1 MGSISHL
8 SMPATVTNMGK
19 HLRTTRLSRRPTG
32 WVALVWFVVSS
43 VLPFLNAGALQVR
56 PPEVATGGP
65 GDVAAALLPGD
76 LIRLS
81 GTRESELSGDYQV
94 DETGTV
100 ILPLVGTRN
109 VRGIAAEDLKRELMA
124 DYRRQLRN
132 QAVQIALMRRVRVLG
147 AVKNPGIYH
156 VDPTM
161 TVADAIALA
170 GGATQDGQLSA
181 VRIIRTGKAIRS
193 NVDRDVPVPGGIRSG
208 DQIMVPERS
217 WMSRNGKFVIGGLL
231 SAVGI
236 VVAASIR

>member
-1 MGSISHL
+1 ML
-8 SMPATVTNMGK
+8 SFGEAAWT
-19 HLRTTRLSRRPTG
+19 
-32 WVALVWFVVSS
+32 ALVCLAVCL
-43 VLPFLNAGALQVR
+43 LPFSRITAQQGRPADVGPGGRANAAGALS
-56 PPEVATGGP
+56 
-65 GDVAAALLPGD
+65 PGD

-81 GTRESELSGDYQV
+81 GTHESELPGDYPV

-100 ILPLVGTRN
+100 VLPLLGPRN
-109 VRGIAAEDLKRELMA
+109 VRGVAPGDLRRELIA

-132 QAVQIALMRRVRVLG
+132 QDVQIALMRRVRVLG

-181 VRIIRTGKAIRS
+181 VRIVRTGKAIRS
-193 NVDRDVPVPGGIRSG
+193 NVDRDAPVPGGIQSG

-217 WMSRNGKFVIGGLL
+217 WMSRNGKFVLGGLI